1 MDCSPPGSSVHEIF
15 QARIMEWVAFPSL
28 GDLPNPEI
36 EPRSPAL
43 QVDSLPSEPPG
54 KSPPRIGHALL
65 PETTVDISDSEMKQ
79 PIAQALHTAP
89 YMQATPMAGTV
100 FQRPAMK
107 HHATHHDPSSPV
119 KINPP
124 LPVTQPLLKQHTQ
137 LPVFQSVLLIE

>member
-1 MDCSPPGSSVHEIF
+1 MCVNFVNQCVTGFDF
-15 QARIMEWVAFPSL
+15 RISTIVYSRSILLLIPSL
-28 GDLPNPEI
+28 HSQTLSKCLFWQLSLLHHSFTTQQTVIWLPTP
-36 EPRSPAL
+36 
-43 QVDSLPSEPPG
+43 SLW
-54 KSPPRIGHALL
+54 ICFC
-65 PETTVDISDSEMKQ
+65 
-79 PIAQALHTAP
+79 IAQALHTAP